1 MAVLLGE
8 IGQIELR
15 RTSLDEPITGTVK
28 PSDVNASRGRF
39 SFDFPLGILITGDQI
54 EIKTTDGTL
63 LSFIG
68 SDGWP
73 SNQVFKDGIFYVFV
87 NEIGGIRLYKTFDE
101 AISGELA
108 GRVSLVVP
116 NRDIPISIQIRN
128 NNERILGQVISY
140 EVNTQRE
147 SIDSTSL
154 SDEFRREYSGL
165 ISGSGRITCFFDYE
179 RRADDPQIRG
189 ESSGVVEM
197 PIYLNQLL
205 LRTKVGSEFWAKV
218 TLVGR
223 GTKPGGRT
231 EDFDDEVWYE
241 FYARITNAGLS
252 FSAGE
257 PIESTIEFVTTGQI
271 ELRTK
276 TISNYLLQEDTDR
289 IAQEANQSGFLE
301 VEQQD

>member
-15 RTSLDEPITGTVK
+15 RTSLDEPITGTIK
-28 PSDVNASRGRF
+28 PSDVNASRRRF
-39 SFDFPLGILITGDQI
+39 SFDFTLGLLITGDQI

-73 SNQVFKDGIFYVFV
+73 SNQVFKDGIFYLFV

-101 AISGELA
+101 AISGEIT
-108 GRVSLVVP
+108 GSVSLVVP
-116 NRDIPISIQIRN
+116 NRDIPISINVRN

-147 SIDSTSL
+147 SIDSTAL

-179 RRADDPQIRG
+179 RRPNDPQIRG
-189 ESSGVVEM
+189 ESSNVVEM

-223 GTKPGGRT
+223 GTKPGGRA
-231 EDFDDEVWYE
+231 EDVNDEVWYE

-276 TISNYLLQEDTDR
+276 TVSNYLLQEDTDR
-289 IAQEANQSGFLE
+289 IVQEANQSGFLE